1 MAKTEAGPSPP
12 PGPLPGGEREAGGA
26 SSRRDAIRFGTSGWR
41 AVLAEEFTFANARRV
56 VTAIARVLSEDG
68 FGGRLVLVGHD
79 TRFLAERFAA
89 EAARVLARE
98 GFAAEVASR
107 PVPTPALAF
116 EVRRRGAAG
125 AVNFTASHNPARYL
139 GIKFSTS
146 DGAPALPESTERVE
160 AAIARLAEVP
170 APESTSAA
178 PTFDPVAAYLGDLG
192 RKVDASAVAAD
203 DPRFS
208 LDFRFGTSAGFLDAF
223 LERAG
228 VTGPRLLRLNANRD
242 PLFGGQSPQCG
253 EKELVR
259 LAEEVRRSG
268 SRLGLACDGDA
279 DRFGVCDDRGT
290 YVPPNLLLAL
300 LLRDMLGRK
309 GRRGGVARS
318 VATTHALDA
327 VAAKFGVHC
336 YETPVG
342 FKYIGEKLIAGEII
356 FGGEESAGL
365 TVEGHVP
372 EKDGILA
379 DLLVAEMCG
388 ATGKTIG
395 ALVEDLDSEIG
406 RFRSTRVD
414 LPLSPAE
421 RERLANLR
429 QSPPD
434 RVGSRRVAS
443 VNRIDGIKLILE
455 DGSWILIRESGT
467 EPLARL
473 YVEAKSEQDV
483 AALTRAAMDLVA
495 VT

>member
-1 MAKTEAGPSPP
+1 MTS
-12 PGPLPGGEREAGGA
+12 
-26 SSRRDAIRFGTSGWR
+26 IRFGTSGWR
-41 AVLAEEFTFANARRV
+41 AVLAEEFTFGNSRRV
-56 VTAIARVLSEDG
+56 VTAIARVLRDDG
-68 FGGRLVLVGHD
+68 HAGKLVLVGYD

-89 EAARVLARE
+89 EAATILERE
-98 GFAAEVASR
+98 GLAAEVSSR

-116 EVRRRGAAG
+116 EIRRRGAAG
-125 AVNFTASHNPARYL
+125 AVNFTASHNPPRYL

-146 DGAPALPESTERVE
+146 DGAPALPELTSRIE
-160 AAIARLAEVP
+160 AAVAKMGEV
-170 APESTSAA
+170 AA
-178 PTFDPVAAYLGDLG
+178 PDHAAAPASFDPVAEYLADLG
-192 RKVDASAVAAD
+192 RKVDSRAVASG
-203 DPRFS
+203 DPHFS

-228 VTGPRLLRLNANRD
+228 ARVTKLNAKRD
-242 PLFGGQSPQCG
+242 PLFGGESPQCG

-259 LAEEVRRSG
+259 LAAEVRKSG

-279 DRFGVCDDRGT
+279 DRFGVCDEQGA
-290 YVPPNLLLAL
+290 YVLPNVVLAL
-300 LLRDMLGRK
+300 LLNDLLGRK

-327 VAAKFGVHC
+327 IAAKFGVPL

-379 DLLVAEMCG
+379 DLLVAETCG

-395 ALVEDLDSEIG
+395 ELSADLDREVG
-406 RFRSTRVD
+406 PFRSTRVD
-414 LPLSPAE
+414 LPLSPEE
-421 RERLANLR
+421 RARLAKVKG
-429 QSPPD
+429 SPPTS
-434 RVGSRRVAS
+434 VAGRRVAT

-455 DGSWILIRESGT
+455 DGSWILVRESGT

-473 YVEAKSEQDV
+473 YVESKSNEDV
-483 AALTRAAMDLVA
+483 AALTRAARELV
-495 VT
+495 VV